1 MKGIAR
7 FFTLYWMIYFLTC
20 IAYND
25 LPGFSSIDEVM
36 TGILVIY
43 TFLHYGSRHTNRK
56 PWREFFVFIALLV
69 FYIYYSYIRQ
79 VNVVESVW
87 YDLMQQVRPYSIIY
101 CTWILNPQF
110 TEKQKKWMLRVMV
123 ATVITFIFYHPEMT
137 DFAGENRSAPF
148 GQLAIC
154 TSMTWYLFTE
164 QTRKNMYIATAIAIV
179 GLLGMKFKYYG
190 QFGAWMFMLYY
201 MQKKF
206 KLDNITAYIQLSLL
220 LVLVV
225 ILGWERFDV
234 YYLSGFDSE
243 ESARPLM
250 LHAAWQILWDYIPFG
265 PGLGTFGTAA
275 SAVYY
280 SPLWAEYNLDNVW
293 GLQNYGCVG
302 FHADMFYASLAQ
314 FGWFGIAMFIWF
326 WARRVTAF
334 YNIPD
339 MRYYKVAF
347 MSFFC
352 LVIECFG
359 DSSYLSGKG
368 MGYFMLLGICL
379 NHVLQKPSVKKVYF

>member
-1 MKGIAR
+1 MK
-7 FFTLYWMIYFLTC
+7 
-20 IAYND
+20 
-25 LPGFSSIDEVM
+25 
-36 TGILVIY
+36 
-43 TFLHYGSRHTNRK
+43 
-56 PWREFFVFIALLV
+56 
-69 FYIYYSYIRQ
+69 
-79 VNVVESVW
+79 
-87 YDLMQQVRPYSIIY
+87 
-101 CTWILNPQF
+101 
-110 TEKQKKWMLRVMV
+110 
-123 ATVITFIFYHPEMT
+123 
-137 DFAGENRSAPF
+137 
-148 GQLAIC
+148 
-154 TSMTWYLFTE
+154 WYLFTE
-164 QTRKNMYIATAIAIV
+164 QTRKNVYIATAIAIV

-206 KLDNITAYIQLSLL
+206 KLDNMTAYIQLSLL

-234 YYLSGFDSE
+234 YYVSGFDSE

-293 GLQNYGCVG
+293 GLQNYGCVA
-302 FHADMFYASLAQ
+302 FHGDMFYASLAQ
-314 FGWFGIAMFIWF
+314 FGWFGIGMFIWF

>member
-7 FFTLYWMIYFLTC
+7 FFTLYWMIYFPTC

-25 LPGFSSIDEVM
+25 LPGLSSIDEVM

-43 TFLHYGSRHTNRK
+43 TFLHYGNRYTNRK
-56 PWREFFVFIALLV
+56 PWKEFFVFIALLV

-123 ATVITFIFYHPEMT
+123 ATVITFLFYHPEMT
-137 DFAGENRSAPF
+137 DIAGENRNAPF

-206 KLDNITAYIQLSLL
+206 KLDNMTAYIQLSLL

-234 YYLSGFDSE
+234 YYVSGFDSE
-243 ESARPLM
+243 ETARPLM
-250 LHAAWQILWDYIPFG
+250 LRAAWQILWDYIPFG

-293 GLQNYGCVG
+293 GLQNFGGVG
-302 FHADMFYASLAQ
+302 FHGDMFYASLAQ

>member
-7 FFTLYWMIYFLTC
+7 FFTLYWMIYFPTC

-36 TGILVIY
+36 TGILIIY
-43 TFLHYGSRHTNRK
+43 TFLHYGSRYTNHK
-56 PWREFFVFIALLV
+56 PWKEFFVFIALLV

-123 ATVITFIFYHPEMT
+123 ATVITFLFYHPEMT
-137 DFAGENRSAPF
+137 DIAGENRNAPF

-206 KLDNITAYIQLSLL
+206 KLDNMTAYIQLSLL

-234 YYLSGFDSE
+234 YYVSGFDSE
-243 ESARPLM
+243 ETARPLM
-250 LHAAWQILWDYIPFG
+250 LRAAWQILWDYIPFG

-293 GLQNYGCVG
+293 GLQNYGCVA
-302 FHADMFYASLAQ
+302 FHGDMFYASLAQ
-314 FGWFGIAMFIWF
+314 FGWFGIGMFIWF

>member
-7 FFTLYWMIYFLTC
+7 FFTLYWMIYFPTC

-36 TGILVIY
+36 TGILIIY
-43 TFLHYGSRHTNRK
+43 TILHYGNRYTNRK
-56 PWREFFVFIALLV
+56 PWKEFLIFIALLV

-123 ATVITFIFYHPEMT
+123 ATVITFLFYHPEMT
-137 DFAGENRSAPF
+137 NIAGENRNAPF

-164 QTRKNMYIATAIAIV
+164 QTRKNVFIATAIAIV

-206 KLDNITAYIQLSLL
+206 KLDNMTAYIQLSLL

-234 YYLSGFDSE
+234 YYVSGFDSE
-243 ESARPLM
+243 ETARPLM
-250 LHAAWQILWDYIPFG
+250 LRAAWQILWDYIPFG

-293 GLQNYGCVG
+293 GLQNYGCVA
-302 FHADMFYASLAQ
+302 FHGDTFYASLAQ

-347 MSFFC
+347 MTFFC